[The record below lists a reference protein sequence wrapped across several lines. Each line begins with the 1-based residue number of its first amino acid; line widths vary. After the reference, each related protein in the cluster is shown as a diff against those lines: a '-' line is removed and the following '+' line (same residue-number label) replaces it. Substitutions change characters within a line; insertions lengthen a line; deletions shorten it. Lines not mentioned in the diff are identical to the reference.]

1 MEKHARDVQKHAEE
15 HGETR
20 REHALRVEQMAL
32 KHAEEHGE
40 TRREHAQA
48 CALAMLASLVSKKS
62 RRVLIRWHKFVLMEK
77 HARDVQK
84 HAEEHGETRREH
96 AEARAFAMLTSLVS
110 KRSRR
115 ILIRWHKFVLME
127 KHARDVQKHAEE
139 HGAARLEHALRIT
152 NQIFIRFSQNSM
164 TFAWKTWSGFVNN
177 KRKTEDHQDA
187 ILKKAAVTIRRI
199 LYRGKAIAFH
209 RLSRHTHRMQSH
221 AQQIQS
227 DQRKIIR
234 ELIINLNRRM
244 SDALATWRKAVH
256 LNTVEEIKKR
266 HLLDRKSL
274 LHVQKSQEHLL
285 LQHGIAK
292 KMQKTLL
299 EIQLVP
305 MKRESKRVQRRQSI
319 SHGGTTAENFLS
331 NWKNKSLRKGFSIWS
346 NALRLCHKQNEK
358 KERARTITRR
368 VLSRIANK
376 EAAAAFHRWR
386 RLRYKEIIQTT
397 MQQNQKEKKQRVRRL
412 IQRVLFKMTHKAL
425 GAGFHQW
432 CRFSQLRYKEMVGSS
447 STAAR
452 VVHAEMVQQRVAKT
466 MKMVVHRMH
475 RLKIWRAM
483 NKWCTWVA
491 MDRVL
496 EGANHRQDQ
505 LMCRLVSKEQ
515 ILYARLMLEPMVR
528 WIQKSKLRAFTSWAY
543 HTHVGVRIHIRS
555 RKRESMLRASNV
567 LLHARLPDSRIS
579 LLHRGWN
586 TWRTVVGQYARRK
599 HEEQAIVYK
608 FNRMMATKLRHSFRR
623 WATSTMESKFDKKMA
638 THREFKSDVKFLAK
652 MSNTLRS
659 SLIRWREYI
668 YTVKLIRLENK
679 NNESRI
685 LNLLKHTLQSKVRQM
700 VSRWRLY
707 VANSLQEK
715 VRSANRG
722 FAKLNEMLSHHT
734 PHDRVKRAFS
744 RWVEM
749 DRQNKHYH
757 DQMELQQEKIT
768 TRLSGL
774 VFKKKNYQKTRLAI
788 ACWRWCANAASTEL
802 NTLSTVIVRK
812 KMKITKL
819 ESTCT
824 VYRNQQIRDAAIS
837 ASFEKELIG
846 LRQKVK
852 GLKEH
857 QKEEKRIERDRSRR
871 GAVLRL
877 MSIKTVQERQDMHR
891 RVTSSWVCW
900 REFVGQYRQV
910 DLAQKLEETRTQQRQ
925 AAGRIS
931 SLVERAQRERAQTV
945 KLLLTMKQRT
955 TAMEDQVVDHLVSSP
970 GVDRKRRSPTIR
982 SIHSST
988 LVTPPALQIPQK
1000 SPYLKFNSKK
1010 KKKKS
1015 ATKKIKKKNERSPVH
1030 NCVTQ
1035 DPYNLIVDQMLRA
1048 VSSKKRTLYSHNI
1061 TDLLTLFQAIDLN
1074 CDGNISNAEFGDA
1087 MKRLDVQI
1095 SNSQLK
1101 HLLQEMRREDGRISY
1116 HGFVQSMKHHHDAL
1130 HGLVDT
1136 KEEDT
1141 DRPV

>member
-1 MEKHARDVQKHAEE
+1 
-15 HGETR
+15 
-20 REHALRVEQMAL
+20 
-32 KHAEEHGE
+32 
-40 TRREHAQA
+40 
-48 CALAMLASLVSKKS
+48 
-62 RRVLIRWHKFVLMEK
+62 
-77 HARDVQK
+77 
-84 HAEEHGETRREH
+84 
-96 AEARAFAMLTSLVS
+96 
-110 KRSRR
+110 
-115 ILIRWHKFVLME
+115 
-127 KHARDVQKHAEE
+127 
-139 HGAARLEHALRIT
+139 
-152 NQIFIRFSQNSM
+152 
-164 TFAWKTWSGFVNN
+164 
-177 KRKTEDHQDA
+177 
-187 ILKKAAVTIRRI
+187 
-199 LYRGKAIAFH
+199 
-209 RLSRHTHRMQSH
+209 
-221 AQQIQS
+221 
-227 DQRKIIR
+227 
-234 ELIINLNRRM
+234 
-244 SDALATWRKAVH
+244 
-256 LNTVEEIKKR
+256 
-266 HLLDRKSL
+266 
-274 LHVQKSQEHLL
+274 
-285 LQHGIAK
+285 
-292 KMQKTLL
+292 
-299 EIQLVP
+299 
-305 MKRESKRVQRRQSI
+305 
-319 SHGGTTAENFLS
+319 
-331 NWKNKSLRKGFSIWS
+331 
-346 NALRLCHKQNEK
+346 
-358 KERARTITRR
+358 
-368 VLSRIANK
+368 
-376 EAAAAFHRWR
+376 
-386 RLRYKEIIQTT
+386 
-397 MQQNQKEKKQRVRRL
+397 
-412 IQRVLFKMTHKAL
+412 
-425 GAGFHQW
+425 
-432 CRFSQLRYKEMVGSS
+432 
-447 STAAR
+447 
-452 VVHAEMVQQRVAKT
+452 
-466 MKMVVHRMH
+466 
-475 RLKIWRAM
+475 
-483 NKWCTWVA
+483 
-491 MDRVL
+491 
-496 EGANHRQDQ
+496 
-505 LMCRLVSKEQ
+505 
-515 ILYARLMLEPMVR
+515 
-528 WIQKSKLRAFTSWAY
+528 
-543 HTHVGVRIHIRS
+543 
-555 RKRESMLRASNV
+555 
-567 LLHARLPDSRIS
+567 
-579 LLHRGWN
+579 
-586 TWRTVVGQYARRK
+586 
-599 HEEQAIVYK
+599 
-608 FNRMMATKLRHSFRR
+608 
-623 WATSTMESKFDKKMA
+623 MESKFDKKMA

-722 FAKLNEMLSHHT
+722 FAKLSEMLSHHT

-744 RWVEM
+744 HWVEM

-774 VFKKKNYQKTRLAI
+774 IFKKKNYQKTRLAI